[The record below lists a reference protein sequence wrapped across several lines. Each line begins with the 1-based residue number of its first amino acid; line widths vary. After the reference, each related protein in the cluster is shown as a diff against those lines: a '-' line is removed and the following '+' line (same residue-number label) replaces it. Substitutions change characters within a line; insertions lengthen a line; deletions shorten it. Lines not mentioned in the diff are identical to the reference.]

1 MKFITAIAA
10 LVLSASAASAATIDF
25 SSNNGGTLAHGAF
38 LDGSFDFGGGLTGT
52 ISTIK
57 NNGRHERAG
66 VAQVFD
72 TDGTRHQ
79 TRHDPDLRF
88 PGAGLGN
95 VLIVNE
101 NRNRVDDNARGG
113 TITFVFDQLV
123 DFAGVTLVDLERRQ
137 PVRITSDSAMFGP
150 LSNGDNQASFF
161 MAPVSGPTNT
171 LTFNFAGSGA
181 IDNLQVSLTAV
192 PLPASGLLLLGGLGA
207 LGLNRKRKKS

>member
-25 SSNNGGTLAHGAF
+25 SSNNGSTLGHGAF
-38 LDGSFDFGGGLTGT
+38 LNGSFDFGDGLTGT
-52 ISTIK
+52 ISTTR
-57 NNGRHERAG
+57 NNGRHVRRG
-66 VAQVFD
+66 VAQVFN
-72 TDGTRHQ
+72 TEGTRRE

-88 PGAGLGN
+88 PGSGLGN

-123 DFAGVTLVDLERRQ
+123 NFEGVTLVDLERRQ
-137 PVRITSDSAMFGP
+137 PVRITSDTAMIGP

-171 LTFNFAGSGA
+171 LSFNFAGSGA
-181 IDNLQVSLTAV
+181 IDNLQVTAV
-192 PLPASGLLLLGGLGA
+192 PLPASAALLLAGLGGIGMM
-207 LGLNRKRKKS
+207 RRKKKA